1 MMMMMMM
8 VIMIIII
15 RRRNVDT
22 RRSQDTLF
30 APSLCSLVAT
40 EQETPKG
47 SEHLRD

>member
-1 MMMMMMM
+1 
-8 VIMIIII
+8 VT
-15 RRRNVDT
+15 RNDDNNKKKKKKKKC
-22 RRSQDTLF
+22 RYQKIPRYLF